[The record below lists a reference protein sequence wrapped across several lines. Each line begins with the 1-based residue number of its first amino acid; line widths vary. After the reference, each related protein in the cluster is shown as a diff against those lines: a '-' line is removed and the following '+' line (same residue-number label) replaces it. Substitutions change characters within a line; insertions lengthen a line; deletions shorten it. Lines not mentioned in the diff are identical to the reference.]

1 MTTNAREKVAS
12 LQASEMSLHAH
23 LLGASGSGNREPAS
37 LQPASRTLIGDAC
50 GPSSCCG
57 LPVGLLT
64 PRVDHLILHDRSQMT
79 RPFDAAYVIV
89 QTLFVGDASEEM
101 QITLLILLVVKL
113 QQEKKYYS
121 IALDT
126 AFA

>member
-1 MTTNAREKVAS
+1 
-12 LQASEMSLHAH
+12 
-23 LLGASGSGNREPAS
+23 
-37 LQPASRTLIGDAC
+37 
-50 GPSSCCG
+50 
-57 LPVGLLT
+57 
-64 PRVDHLILHDRSQMT
+64 MT

-113 QQEKKYYS
+113 QQKKKYYS